1 MPFSGTFLFYIAL
14 QINTRF
20 SIIILIIAASLQPIQ
35 ILYKLNAMENS
46 CDRYV
51 LQVKKAK
58 ETVGILE
65 GELHQIR
72 LKLKTAPTNADFLR
86 ELKRITLDMTITLNE
101 LEHSQSML
109 DDCKVQYMKE
119 EEKYND

>member
-1 MPFSGTFLFYIAL
+1 
-14 QINTRF
+14 
-20 SIIILIIAASLQPIQ
+20 
-35 ILYKLNAMENS
+35 MENS
-46 CDRYV
+46 CDKYV
-51 LQVKKAK
+51 LQIKKAK

-72 LKLKTAPTNADFLR
+72 LKLKSAPMNADFLR

-109 DDCKVQYMKE
+109 DDCKVQLMKE

>member
-1 MPFSGTFLFYIAL
+1 
-14 QINTRF
+14 
-20 SIIILIIAASLQPIQ
+20 
-35 ILYKLNAMENS
+35 MENS

-58 ETVGILE
+58 ETVGVLE
-65 GELHQIR
+65 NELHQIR
-72 LKLKTAPTNADFLR
+72 LKLKTAPTSAEYLR

-101 LEHSQSML
+101 LEHSQGLL
-109 DDCKVQYMKE
+109 DDCKIQFMKE

>member
-1 MPFSGTFLFYIAL
+1 
-14 QINTRF
+14 
-20 SIIILIIAASLQPIQ
+20 
-35 ILYKLNAMENS
+35 MENP

-58 ETVGILE
+58 ETVAVLE
-65 GELHQIR
+65 NELHQIR
-72 LKLKTAPTNADFLR
+72 LKLKNNATNADLLR

-109 DDCKVQYMKE
+109 DDCKVQYLKT